1 MDWLINLFSNHES
14 VAYTVIIYSIV
25 IAVGVALG
33 KVKVFGVSF
42 GIACVLFMGI
52 AMTHFGFTINE
63 EIQHFVKEFG
73 LILFVYT
80 IGLQV
85 GPGFFASFQKEG
97 IKLNLLSILSVFV
110 CILTVISIHYIT
122 GMNMGTLVGIMSG
135 SVTNTPGLGAAQA
148 TLENIVDD
156 PSIYSLSTAYAVAY
170 PFGVFGIILVMLGL
184 KAILKIKIDVEK
196 RLHNWRH
203 SADVSVISRVA
214 IKVNNPTLFNK
225 KLSVIKETLN
235 LDFIVSR
242 VFRNNEIILANNS
255 LFINK
260 DDIILVVINKKDI
273 EKLENLVGER
283 MSDTQTYFP
292 DEDKQKYVSRRINV
306 TKRVAYSKK
315 LAELNI
321 RERFDVT
328 ITRVYRAGIEFVPKS
343 DTVIGDKNN
352 IEQLSKEFGNSK
364 KRLASPHIAE
374 LFLGITLGVLLGSI
388 PFSLF
393 GISFKLGLAG
403 GPLIVAILIS
413 RYGGKFS
420 VTHYVSQSANL
431 MIREIGIVLFLA
443 SVGLDAGK
451 KFIETIIN
459 GEGFYW
465 MLLGAIITLVPL
477 IITALVARFKA
488 KLDYL
493 GICGLLSGA
502 STDPPALAFAN
513 DMSNSEIP
521 ALTYASVYPLT
532 TFLRIMV
539 AQLLIVFFV

>member
-52 AMTHFGFTINE
+52 AMSHFGFTINE

-214 IKVNNPTLFNK
+214 IKVNNPTVFNK

-235 LDFIVSR
+235 LRFTC
-242 VFRNNEIILANNS
+242 F
-255 LFINK
+255 
-260 DDIILVVINKKDI
+260 
-273 EKLENLVGER
+273 
-283 MSDTQTYFP
+283 Q
-292 DEDKQKYVSRRINV
+292 KQ
-306 TKRVAYSKK
+306 
-315 LAELNI
+315 
-321 RERFDVT
+321 
-328 ITRVYRAGIEFVPKS
+328 
-343 DTVIGDKNN
+343 
-352 IEQLSKEFGNSK
+352 
-364 KRLASPHIAE
+364 
-374 LFLGITLGVLLGSI
+374 
-388 PFSLF
+388 
-393 GISFKLGLAG
+393 
-403 GPLIVAILIS
+403 
-413 RYGGKFS
+413 
-420 VTHYVSQSANL
+420 
-431 MIREIGIVLFLA
+431 
-443 SVGLDAGK
+443 
-451 KFIETIIN
+451 
-459 GEGFYW
+459 
-465 MLLGAIITLVPL
+465 
-477 IITALVARFKA
+477 
-488 KLDYL
+488 
-493 GICGLLSGA
+493 
-502 STDPPALAFAN
+502 
-513 DMSNSEIP
+513 
-521 ALTYASVYPLT
+521 
-532 TFLRIMV
+532 
-539 AQLLIVFFV
+539 